1 MRMDGYL
8 RLQLR
13 VRLVIDYLDTGG
25 RKSRDTVPL
34 RLYKV
39 LHGFS
44 LQLSF
49 KKAIGQES
57 VLEHCVLF
65 LFTILL

>member
-8 RLQLR
+8 RLHLR

-49 KKAIGQES
+49 KKAIGRES
-57 VLEHCVLF
+57 VQKHCVVF